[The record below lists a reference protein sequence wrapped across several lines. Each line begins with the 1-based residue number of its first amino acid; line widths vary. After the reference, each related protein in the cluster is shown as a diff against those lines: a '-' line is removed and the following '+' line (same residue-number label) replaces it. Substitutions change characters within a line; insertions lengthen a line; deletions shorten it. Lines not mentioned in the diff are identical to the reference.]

1 MLLFLKEKPRT
12 IDEIND
18 ELDTDS
24 VSILPHIKKL
34 KDFELVT
41 HEDKLY
47 GLSPLGKIIIR
58 KMEPLIGA
66 IRQLEES
73 YGDSRQGIKPRGDP
87 PCFFK

>member
-1 MLLFLKEKPRT
+1 MILLSSERRTDLLLYLKEKPRS

-18 ELDTDS
+18 ELDTNS

-47 GLSPLGKIIIR
+47 ELSPLGKIIIR
-58 KMEPLIGA
+58 KMEPLIEA
-66 IRQLEES
+66 IRQLE
-73 YGDSRQGIKPRGDP
+73 
-87 PCFFK
+87 